1 MKTRRLVFVPLAV
14 IGLTLQLGCDFMSD
28 PAVRLSSCLEGA
40 VNDALPA
47 TTSIQA
53 SCDLRLAG
61 SFVVILH
68 PSGELTDSQLIE
80 AGLPADVI
88 PELRVMRIGD
98 NASIYVISTG
108 ANVAGIGT
116 ARTVL
121 SSRTT
126 SQNNFVKIDH
136 LIIQAKTSQP
146 VIVDIAGTAGAR
158 VIQAVR

>member
-1 MKTRRLVFVPLAV
+1 MNARRCFAPSMLLS
-14 IGLTLQLGCDFMSD
+14 LTLVSACGYISD
-28 PAVRLSSCLEGA
+28 PAVRLSRCLEGA

-47 TTSIQA
+47 ATSIQA

-108 ANVAGIGT
+108 ANVTGVGT